1 MLVLLLS
8 SLKLSRWLVAWFVKR
23 HLKKY
28 GWFSDVVY
36 TIYGCLFLFW
46 HVIFTVNNKAVQRGR
61 SYGIIWKKW
70 SLMLL
75 GSSHER
81 SCKECQQIWILWEM
95 RLRVANPYLVPS
107 LRLTL
112 SHSSFPNNRLRCNGA
127 LKIGDSSM
135 LSGCDVDV
143 SWSFS
148 YPRWTGKSIICV
160 QATQTRTKVCINSKA
175 GGQHLSLACAYLTR
189 ISYAAILE
197 MQFLALLTEAK
208 FMHIRHPLI
217 FAILLLKYKYFF
229 WWGTE
234 R

>member
-1 MLVLLLS
+1 MLLLTY
-8 SLKLSRWLVAWFVKR
+8 SLKLSRWLVSWFLKR

-28 GWFSDVVY
+28 GWFSDAVY
-36 TIYGCLFLFW
+36 TIHGCLFLFW
-46 HVIFTVNNKAVQRGR
+46 HMIFTVNSKAVQTGS

-75 GSSHER
+75 GSSNER

-112 SHSSFPNNRLRCNGA
+112 SLSSFPNNRLRCNGA
-127 LKIGDSSM
+127 LETGDSSM

-160 QATQTRTKVCINSKA
+160 QATQTRTKVCFNSKA
-175 GGQHLSLACAYLTR
+175 GGQRLSLACAYLTR

-197 MQFLALLTEAK
+197 MLFLAPLTEAK
-208 FMHIRHPLI
+208 FMHIRHPLT
-217 FAILLLKYKYFF
+217 FAVLLLKYKYFF
-229 WWGTE
+229 WWGAE